1 MVSFKHISFSCRIIS
16 LSETIHMKGTSKAE
30 EQRIKMQKLLRR
42 QKVANDVTLHEKE
55 ISELRIEL
63 KRLTKKTFP
72 QFG

>member
-1 MVSFKHISFSCRIIS
+1 
-16 LSETIHMKGTSKAE
+16 MKGTSKAE

-42 QKVANDVTLHEKE
+42 QKVANDVTLQEKE